1 MYIIIA
7 MKKHVLIIFILS
19 AICLNVKGQDNR
31 NDSISHNAIFK
42 LFPTQNMWTFIKLDT
57 RNGRMWQ
64 VQYNTSSEKR
74 FETVLSGRYLVS
86 EEKELINRFTIYPT
100 QNIYNFLLL
109 DQIDGRVW
117 QVQWAFKYEDRM
129 VIPIE

>member
-1 MYIIIA
+1 

-19 AICLNVKGQDNR
+19 AICLNVKGQYNR
-31 NDSISHNAIFK
+31 NDSISNNAIFK
-42 LFPTQNMWTFIKLDT
+42 IFPTQNMWTFIKLDT

-64 VQYNTSSEKR
+64 VQYSTSSEKR
-74 FETVLSGRYLVS
+74 FETVLSSRYLVS
-86 EEKELINRFTIYPT
+86 DEKELINRFTLYPT